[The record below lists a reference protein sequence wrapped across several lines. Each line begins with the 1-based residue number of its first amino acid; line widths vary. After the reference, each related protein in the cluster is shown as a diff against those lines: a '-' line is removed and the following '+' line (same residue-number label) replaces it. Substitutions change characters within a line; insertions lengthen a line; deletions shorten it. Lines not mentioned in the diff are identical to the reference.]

1 MLPSEKVSNTFK
13 TSPKKPFMKKIN
25 TFCLVDDDDI
35 YRFATSMMLKKS
47 DLVTN
52 IIMFSNGLKAINFLK
67 DEAGNIDSIPDIL
80 FLDIN
85 MPVMDGW
92 EFLEEYLLIR
102 PTLPK
107 TVVIYLVSS
116 SVDEKD
122 IVKAKSISELSGYL
136 VKPISSENIMEVI
149 LKVLN

>member
-1 MLPSEKVSNTFK
+1 
-13 TSPKKPFMKKIN
+13 MKKIN
-25 TFCLVDDDDI
+25 TFCIVDDDDI
-35 YRFATSMMLKKS
+35 YRFTTSLLLKKS
-47 DLVTN
+47 DLVNN
-52 IIMFSNGLKAINFLK
+52 IIVFSNGLKAINFLK
-67 DEAGNIDSIPDIL
+67 DEIGNIENIPDIL

-102 PTLPK
+102 PMMPK
-107 TVVIYLVSS
+107 SVVIYMVSS

-122 IVKAKSISELSGYL
+122 VLKAKSISELSGYL

-149 LKVLN
+149 LGVLN